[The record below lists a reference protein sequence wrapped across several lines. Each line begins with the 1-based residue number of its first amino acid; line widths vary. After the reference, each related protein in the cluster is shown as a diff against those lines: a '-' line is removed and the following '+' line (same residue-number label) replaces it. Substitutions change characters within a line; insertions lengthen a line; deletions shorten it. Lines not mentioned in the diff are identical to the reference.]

1 MNRPIG
7 VFDSGVG
14 GLTVVKEL
22 LRLLPKEEIVY
33 FGDTARVPYGTKSQE
48 TVTRFSIENSIF
60 LMRHHVKMVVV
71 ACHTCSALSLSTLS
85 SHFRVPM
92 IGMIEPG
99 VREALR
105 RTRNFRIGVIGTRAT
120 VQSGAYER
128 AILNLRPDAKVFS
141 ASCPLFVPLAEEG
154 WLDHDL
160 TKSIA
165 QHYLAPLVQKKVDTL
180 ILGCTHYPL
189 LQRVIGEVMGP
200 KVTLIDPGKEAAR
213 DVQTVLKEQ
222 ELACVNGR
230 RLRHRFF
237 VSDEPG
243 RFADLGQRFLG
254 ARLGTVERAPQP
266 F

>member
-22 LRLLPKEEIVY
+22 LRLLPHEEVVY
-33 FGDTARVPYGTKSQE
+33 FGDTARVPYGTKSKE
-48 TVTRFSIENSIF
+48 TVTKFSIENAIF
-60 LMRHHVKMVVV
+60 LMRHHVKLIVV

-85 SHFRVPM
+85 GHFRVP
-92 IGMIEPG
+92 IVGMIDPG

-120 VQSGAYER
+120 VQSETYER
-128 AILNLRPDAKVFS
+128 EIKRLRPDARVFS
-141 ASCPLFVPLAEEG
+141 AACPLFVPLVEEG

-160 TKSIA
+160 TKAIA
-165 QHYLAPLVQKKVDTL
+165 ERYLAPLIQKKVDTV

-189 LQRVIGEVMGP
+189 LRKVIQEVMGP
-200 KVTLIDPGKEAAR
+200 KVTLVDSGREAAFS
-213 DVQTVLKEQ
+213 VQNILKEQ
-222 ELACVNGR
+222 ELASGNGR
-230 RLRHRFF
+230 PRHRFF

-243 RFADLGQRFLG
+243 RFSEIGERFLG
-254 ARLGTVERAPQP
+254 ERLRSVERAPEP